1 MPLVNAGAKS
11 PSSQKAPPTT
21 SEAHGAGEEGSAKT
35 LASLVEDMAS
45 NPHDEVMR
53 LRNKS
58 KELRAEKKSITR
70 NLRNAQRRTTRMQ
83 KRAKNLSDADLLSVL
98 RMRQVKQ
105 SQKVVKS
112 KANKDKVLTARVE
125 EDDMQ
130 EDSESEVEEV
140 PEEESPPKRRK
151 VDIFNAT
158 AASSNCGDEGV
169 PALY

>member
-1 MPLVNAGAKS
+1 MWHVFLPLN
-11 PSSQKAPPTT
+11 SSTFRSA
-21 SEAHGAGEEGSAKT
+21 AHGGGEEGSAKT

-83 KRAKNLSDADLLSVL
+83 KRAKNLSDADLLSVM

-112 KANKDKVLTARVE
+112 KAKKDKVLTASVE

-130 EDSESEVEEV
+130 EEEESEVDEV
-140 PEEESPPKRRK
+140 PEDEESPDMKSIDVSNR
-151 VDIFNAT
+151 T
-158 AASSNCGDEGV
+158 AASSNCGDAGV

>member
-1 MPLVNAGAKS
+1 MPLVNASAKS
-11 PSSQKAPPTT
+11 PSSQKAPPTA
-21 SEAHGAGEEGSAKT
+21 SEAHGTGEEGSAKT
-35 LASLVEDMAS
+35 LASLVENMVS
-45 NPHDEVMR
+45 NPHGEVMR

-83 KRAKNLSDADLLSVL
+83 KRAKNLSDADLLSVM

-112 KANKDKVLTARVE
+112 KAKKDKVLTASVE

-130 EDSESEVEEV
+130 EEEESEVDEV
-140 PEEESPPKRRK
+140 PEDEESPDMK
-151 VDIFNAT
+151 DIDVSNRT
-158 AASSNCGDEGV
+158 AASSNCGDAGV

>member
-1 MPLVNAGAKS
+1 
-11 PSSQKAPPTT
+11 
-21 SEAHGAGEEGSAKT
+21 
-35 LASLVEDMAS
+35 
-45 NPHDEVMR
+45 
-53 LRNKS
+53 
-58 KELRAEKKSITR
+58 
-70 NLRNAQRRTTRMQ
+70 MQ

-112 KANKDKVLTARVE
+112 KANKDKVLTSSVE

-130 EDSESEVEEV
+130 EEEESEVEEV
-140 PEEESPPKRRK
+140 PEEESPPKRRR

>member
-1 MPLVNAGAKS
+1 MPLVNAGA
-11 PSSQKAPPTT
+11 SSAVPQKAHPKTG
-21 SEAHGAGEEGSAKT
+21 EAHGRGEEGSAKT

-83 KRAKNLSDADLLSVL
+83 KRAKDLSDADLLSVL
-98 RMRQVKQ
+98 RMRHVKQ

-112 KANKDKVLTARVE
+112 KANKDKVLTASVE

-130 EDSESEVEEV
+130 EEEESEVDEV
-140 PEEESPPKRRK
+140 PEDEESPDMK
-151 VDIFNAT
+151 DIDVSNRT
-158 AASSNCGDEGV
+158 AASSRCGDAGV

>member
-1 MPLVNAGAKS
+1 MPLVNAGAQS
-11 PSSQKAPPTT
+11 PGSQKAPPTA

-112 KANKDKVLTARVE
+112 KANKDKVLTASVE
-125 EDDMQ
+125 EDDVQ
-130 EDSESEVEEV
+130 EDQTNTERIVEMRLSRAHFAEA
-140 PEEESPPKRRK
+140 RK
-151 VDIFNAT
+151 DPR
-158 AASSNCGDEGV
+158 AARQDGDCD
-169 PALY
+169 